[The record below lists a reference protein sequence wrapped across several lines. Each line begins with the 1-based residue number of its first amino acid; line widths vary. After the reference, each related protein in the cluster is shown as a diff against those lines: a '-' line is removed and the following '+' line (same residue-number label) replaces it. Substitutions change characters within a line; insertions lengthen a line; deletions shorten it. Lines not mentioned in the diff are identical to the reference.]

1 MSRHPEPPIVTYY
14 RQTLKAEVPQLCHTC
29 DFYRPDGVCA
39 EFNEPPPEA
48 FANEPGECSLW
59 VWEIPF

>member
-1 MSRHPEPPIVTYY
+1 MRHPEPAIVTHY

-29 DFYRPDGVCA
+29 DHYLKSGICSQFD
-39 EFNEPPPEA
+39 EPPPEA
-48 FANEPGECSLW
+48 FANEPGECSMW

>member
-1 MSRHPEPPIVTYY
+1 MRHPEPAIVTHY

-29 DFYRPDGVCA
+29 DHYTKQGICSQFD
-39 EFNEPPPEA
+39 EPPPEA
-48 FANEPGECSLW
+48 FANEPGECSMW

>member
-1 MSRHPEPPIVTYY
+1 MRHPEPAIVTHY

-29 DFYRPDGVCA
+29 DHYRPDGICA

-48 FANEPGECSLW
+48 FANEPGECSMW

>member
-1 MSRHPEPPIVTYY
+1 MRHPEPPIVTQY

-29 DFYRPDGVCA
+29 DHYLKSGICSQFD
-39 EFNEPPPEA
+39 EPPPES
-48 FANEPGECSLW
+48 FANEPGECSMW

>member
-1 MSRHPEPPIVTYY
+1 MRHPEPPIVTYY

-29 DFYRPDGVCA
+29 DFYRPDGICSQ
-39 EFNEPPPEA
+39 FNEPPPET
-48 FANEPGECSLW
+48 FAAEPGECSEW

>member
-1 MSRHPEPPIVTYY
+1 MTRHPEPPIVIHY

-29 DFYRPDGVCA
+29 DHYMPDGKCA
-39 EFNEPPPEA
+39 EFNEPPPES

-59 VWEIPF
+59 VWEVPF